1 MLLNVIEVNGPQFTI
16 QTIPDFNGI
25 KSWRF
30 KVSENNLTTDR
41 FRVSYA
47 HLCIQATSIG
57 WLFIIYPSYAQV
69 MIQTKGAP
77 SRFLLQVEV
86 KDFQFCKFS
95 CDTKNMQFK
104 MKLCLISVP

>member
-1 MLLNVIEVNGPQFTI
+1 MLLNVIEVINGPQFTI
-16 QTIPDFNGI
+16 QTIPDFNSI

-30 KVSENNLTTDR
+30 QVSDNNLTTVK

-47 HLCIQATSIG
+47 HLCMQATSIG
-57 WLFIIYPSYAQV
+57 WLFFPSYAQI
-69 MIQTKGAP
+69 MNQTKGAP
-77 SRFLLQVEV
+77 SRIPLQVEV

-95 CDTKNMQFK
+95 CGTTNMQFK